1 MVRSTPGTRE
11 FCVSSAAPDPRNQV
25 LRIVWPDSRSG
36 RARVVVTRS
45 TGRRTGKHP
54 SWKLGRLVHYGSD
67 PERHAFILL
76 NAYAAVRWYQEQ
88 PATIYYV
95 LDGVQHRHYPD
106 ILVDFDTRLEF
117 WEVKPAAKASDVFV
131 RARTE
136 LMRAELPRF
145 GFGYRLALAEDLK
158 QPGRLEAAQL
168 LADFGRGA
176 VTPMQREHARRL
188 FGGSSSISW
197 GDVRC
202 GMLPPLTR
210 EVVARL
216 TLEGDLACDW
226 SIPITDATEFRWVG
240 RHESLE
246 RVARAPTIPA
256 FR

>member
-1 MVRSTPGTRE
+1 MVKSPPGKHA
-11 FCVSSAAPDPRNQV
+11 FCVSTAAPDPRNQV
-25 LRIVWPDSRSG
+25 LRIDWPDSSSG

-45 TGRRTGKHP
+45 TCRRTGKHP
-54 SWKLGRLVHYGSD
+54 SWKLGRSAHYGSD

-76 NAYAAVRWYQEQ
+76 NAHAAVRWYQEQ
-88 PATIYYV
+88 PATIYYL
-95 LDGVQHRHYPD
+95 LDGVQHRHFPD
-106 ILVDFDTRLEF
+106 ILVDFGTRLEF
-117 WEVKPAAKASDVFV
+117 WEVKPADKASDLFV
-131 RARTE
+131 QARTE
-136 LMRAELPRF
+136 LMRKELPRF
-145 GFGYRLALAEDLK
+145 GFGYRLALAEDLA
-158 QPGRLEAAQL
+158 QHGRLKAALL

-176 VTPMQREHARRL
+176 VTPIQREHARRF
-188 FGGSSSISW
+188 FGGISSISW

-226 SIPITDATEFRWVG
+226 SVPITDATEFRWVG

-246 RVARAPTIPA
+246 RVARAPTISA